1 MAQLD
6 VQRSGRIGVRALTYY
21 SVTTILAAIVGIA
34 MVLMIHPGD
43 PQIKSTVAVMVKAE
57 ETKVSTI
64 DAILDIIRYMRK
76 QSARDCNPRTIVVS
90 SLFFLLRNMVPENLV
105 QACFQQVQTS
115 YVKKK
120 VVVIG
125 GSNQSEYVLEPT
137 LVYKDGTN
145 VMGMI
150 VFCIIFGVLAGQ
162 IGPRG
167 KLMVDF
173 FVILNEIIMK
183 LVTIVVVWYEVTLE
197 YNNFFYDLL

>member
-1 MAQLD
+1 
-6 VQRSGRIGVRALTYY
+6 
-21 SVTTILAAIVGIA
+21 
-34 MVLMIHPGD
+34 
-43 PQIKSTVAVMVKAE
+43 
-57 ETKVSTI
+57 
-64 DAILDIIRYMRK
+64 
-76 QSARDCNPRTIVVS
+76 
-90 SLFFLLRNMVPENLV
+90 MVPENLV

-120 VVVIG
+120 VIAIG
-125 GSNQSEYVLEPT
+125 TNQSEYIIEST

-173 FVILNEIIMK
+173 FMVLNDIIMK
-183 LVTIVVVWYEVTLE
+183 LVTIVVVWYEI
-197 YNNFFYDLL
+197 LLK

>member
-1 MAQLD
+1 
-6 VQRSGRIGVRALTYY
+6 
-21 SVTTILAAIVGIA
+21 
-34 MVLMIHPGD
+34 
-43 PQIKSTVAVMVKAE
+43 
-57 ETKVSTI
+57 
-64 DAILDIIRYMRK
+64 
-76 QSARDCNPRTIVVS
+76 
-90 SLFFLLRNMVPENLV
+90 MVPENLV

-125 GSNQSEYVLEPT
+125 TNQTEYILEAT

-173 FVILNEIIMK
+173 FVILNDIIMK
-183 LVTIVVVWYEVTLE
+183 LVTIVVVWYEATDNAIIIICIV
-197 YNNFFYDLL
+197 F

>member
-43 PQIKSTVAVMVKAE
+43 PAIKTTVAAVVKAE

-64 DAILDIIRYMRK
+64 DAILDIIRYEKAISFIRP
-76 QSARDCNPRTIVVS
+76 QSALQQNSI
-90 SLFFLLRNMVPENLV
+90 FFIIRNMVPENLV

-125 GSNQSEYVLEPT
+125 GANQSEYILEPT

-173 FVILNEIIMK
+173 FVVLNEIIMK
-183 LVTIVVVWYEVTLE
+183 LVTIVVVW
-197 YNNFFYDLL
+197 

>member
-1 MAQLD
+1 
-6 VQRSGRIGVRALTYY
+6 
-21 SVTTILAAIVGIA
+21 
-34 MVLMIHPGD
+34 
-43 PQIKSTVAVMVKAE
+43 
-57 ETKVSTI
+57 
-64 DAILDIIRYMRK
+64 
-76 QSARDCNPRTIVVS
+76 
-90 SLFFLLRNMVPENLV
+90 MVPENLV

-120 VVVIG
+120 VVMIG
-125 GSNQSEYVLEPT
+125 SANQSEYILEPT

-173 FVILNEIIMK
+173 FVVLNEIIMK
-183 LVTIVVVWYEVTLE
+183 LVTIVVVWYEI
-197 YNNFFYDLL
+197 NNSSSTRKFEE

>member
-6 VQRSGRIGVRALTYY
+6 VQRSGKIGLRALTYY

-34 MVLMIHPGD
+34 MVLMIHPGN
-43 PQIKSTVAVMVKAE
+43 PHIKTTVTAVVKAE

-64 DAILDIIRYMRK
+64 DAILDIIRYEK
-76 QSARDCNPRTIVVS
+76 VVLYYDHNS
-90 SLFFLLRNMVPENLV
+90 CSKLAISFVLRNMVPENLV

-115 YVKKK
+115 YVRKK

-125 GSNQSEYVLEPT
+125 SNQSEYIMEPT

-173 FVILNEIIMK
+173 FVVLNDIIMK
-183 LVTIVVVWYEVTLE
+183 LVTIVVVWYEIMLE
-197 YNNFFYDLL
+197 

>member
-1 MAQLD
+1 
-6 VQRSGRIGVRALTYY
+6 
-21 SVTTILAAIVGIA
+21 
-34 MVLMIHPGD
+34 
-43 PQIKSTVAVMVKAE
+43 
-57 ETKVSTI
+57 
-64 DAILDIIRYMRK
+64 
-76 QSARDCNPRTIVVS
+76 
-90 SLFFLLRNMVPENLV
+90 V

-125 GSNQSEYVLEPT
+125 SNQTEYILEAT

-173 FVILNEIIMK
+173 FVILNDIIMK
-183 LVTIVVVWYEVTLE
+183 LVTIVVVWYEAA
-197 YNNFFYDLL
+197 DDIIIII

>member
-1 MAQLD
+1 ML
-6 VQRSGRIGVRALTYY
+6 
-21 SVTTILAAIVGIA
+21 
-34 MVLMIHPGD
+34 
-43 PQIKSTVAVMVKAE
+43 
-57 ETKVSTI
+57 
-64 DAILDIIRYMRK
+64 
-76 QSARDCNPRTIVVS
+76 
-90 SLFFLLRNMVPENLV
+90 PENLV

-125 GSNQSEYVLEPT
+125 SANQSEYIVEPT
-137 LVYKDGTN
+137 LVYRDGTN

-173 FVILNEIIMK
+173 FVVLNEIIMK
-183 LVTIVVVWYEVTLE
+183 LVTIVVVWYETI
-197 YNNFFYDLL
+197 NNLYSHRAQARGIIGLCDIIQFYLQVSGLYKLIKVKC